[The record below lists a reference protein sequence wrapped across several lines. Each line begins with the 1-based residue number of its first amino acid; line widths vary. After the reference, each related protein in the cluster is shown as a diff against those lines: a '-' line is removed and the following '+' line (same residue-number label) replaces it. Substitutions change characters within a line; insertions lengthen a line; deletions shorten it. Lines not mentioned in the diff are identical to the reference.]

1 MSNVNINTCSRYEQD
16 VPVWTKTHQR
26 QEVTK
31 LTTPKST
38 NSEWLPI
45 LGAHS
50 VLKEEFQSLRSFRYH
65 MGQRAINGLKERDAV
80 REGPFGLLIHADR
93 VRAWLIAEP
102 LEAA

>member
-1 MSNVNINTCSRYEQD
+1 
-16 VPVWTKTHQR
+16 
-26 QEVTK
+26 
-31 LTTPKST
+31 
-38 NSEWLPI
+38 
-45 LGAHS
+45 
-50 VLKEEFQSLRSFRYH
+50 